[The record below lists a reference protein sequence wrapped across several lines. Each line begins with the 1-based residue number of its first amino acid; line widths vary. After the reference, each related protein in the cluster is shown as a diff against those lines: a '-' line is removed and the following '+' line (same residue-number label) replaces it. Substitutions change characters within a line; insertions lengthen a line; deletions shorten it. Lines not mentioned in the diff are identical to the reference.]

1 MFKKVDVPIL
11 GIVQN
16 MSVYI
21 CPKCGES
28 SHIFGH
34 DGAKT
39 VGEKMGMEFLGDVPL
54 HIQIRET
61 SDAGSPIVASH
72 PK

>member
-16 MSVYI
+16 MSCYI
-21 CPKCGES
+21 CPKCGET

-34 DGAKT
+34 DGAKNT
-39 VGEKMGMEFLGDVPL
+39 GERLGLDFLGDVPL

-61 SDAGSPIVASH
+61 SDSGSPIVASY